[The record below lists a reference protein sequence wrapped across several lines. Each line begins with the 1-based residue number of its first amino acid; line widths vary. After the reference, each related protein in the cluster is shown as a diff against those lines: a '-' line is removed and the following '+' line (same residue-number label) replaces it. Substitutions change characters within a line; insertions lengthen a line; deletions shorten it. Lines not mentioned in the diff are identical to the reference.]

1 MEGAM
6 SRHIFLNPD
15 GLAPARGFSHG
26 ALASQGRILHIAG
39 QTGHHADEAIDE
51 SIVDQ
56 FARAC
61 AAVADVIAGAG
72 GEPGDL
78 VSLTIYTTDVAGYRD
93 NLGPI
98 GEAYRTVFGKHY
110 PPMALIGVAELFD
123 PRALVELVGVAV
135 VPEPDSS

>member
-1 MEGAM
+1 MERSM
-6 SRHIFLNPD
+6 SRHLLLNPD

-26 ALASQGRILHIAG
+26 ALAAEGRTLHIAG
-39 QTGHHADEAIDE
+39 QTGHHPDQAIDDDLVE
-51 SIVDQ
+51 Q

-61 AAVADVIAGAG
+61 VAVATVIAEAG

-93 NLGPI
+93 HPGPI
-98 GEAYRTVFGKHY
+98 GEAYRAVFGTHY

-123 PRALVELVGVAV
+123 PRAKVELVGVAV
-135 VPEPDSS
+135 VPTS